1 MEMKDQSVR
10 KPKIIISLAILA
22 GILLAAGIV
31 STPLQVAADTSSTD
45 TAKYDTLKAGPAVGA
60 KIPHD
65 LKTVDH
71 QNQHQDFKSLA
82 HSRGLVILFSRS
94 LDW

>member
-1 MEMKDQSVR
+1 MGFFRQA
-10 KPKIIISLAILA
+10 LAIA
-22 GILLAAGIV
+22 ALAAI
-31 STPLQVAADTSSTD
+31 SFAAPASASQ
-45 TAKYDTLKAGPAVGA
+45 YDTLEAGPPVGA

-71 QNQHQDFKSLA
+71 RNQHQDFKSLA
-82 HSRGLVILFSRS
+82 HARGLVILFSRS

>member
-1 MEMKDQSVR
+1 VR
-10 KPKIIISLAILA
+10 KPNHIISSVLVA
-22 GILLAAGIV
+22 GILLATGLV
-31 STPLQVAADTSSTD
+31 SPPVQAAADTST
-45 TAKYDTLKAGPAVGA
+45 YDTLKAGPAVGM

>member
-1 MEMKDQSVR
+1 MFAGLRVLLGMAVC
-10 KPKIIISLAILA
+10 LAVLS
-22 GILLAAGIV
+22 AA
-31 STPLQVAADTSSTD
+31 TAHAAPAS
-45 TAKYDTLKAGPAVGA
+45 AKYDTLKAGPAVGT